1 MMSTHNN
8 MIVPSA
14 TTLLDLW
21 DRGPYPTPLD
31 RALALLQAALPHES
45 LATLARLTIGQ
56 RDRGLLQLR
65 ANLFGPRMAGSAT
78 CPRCAT
84 PLELDIAVADL
95 LATPASDVETA
106 LCVVTDGHQ
115 IHVRLPST
123 SDLAELT
130 ANGGALALVERCM
143 LEARDATGALVE
155 ALPAAALPAI
165 AAALAHADPLADIQ
179 FELACPQCHHR
190 WHAPFDIVAFLWNE
204 LDAWARRLLVDVHT
218 LARAYGWS
226 EREILGLSPR
236 RRAAYLQ
243 MVYDE
248 RLPG

>member
-1 MMSTHNN
+1 

-14 TTLLDLW
+14 TTLLELW
-21 DRGPYPTPLD
+21 DRGQYLASLD
-31 RALALLQAALPHES
+31 RALILLQAALPHES
-45 LATLARLTIGQ
+45 RETLARLTIGQ
-56 RDRGLLQLR
+56 RDRGLLELR
-65 ANLFGPRMAGSAT
+65 AGLFGPHMACAAN

-95 LATPASDVETA
+95 LLTPASDGETA
-106 LCVVTDGHQ
+106 LCVATDDYQ
-115 IHVRLPST
+115 ILVRLPST

-130 ANGGALALVERCM
+130 LGADAPALVERCI
-143 LEARDATGALVE
+143 LEARDATGALVDQ
-155 ALPAAALPAI
+155 LPATALPAI

-179 FELACPQCHHR
+179 FELACPQCAHR

-204 LDAWARRLLVDVHT
+204 LDAWARRLLVDVHA

-226 EREILGLSPR
+226 EREILALSPR

-248 RLPG
+248 RLPD